1 MAASV
6 CLLRRLLGHLS
17 GVLVL
22 IPDGCLDGPLISPA
36 RVSAGCK
43 VKVQPHSLCVG
54 QVDAAHFLA
63 TSALR
68 KSGKGAT
75 QRKTPT
81 NHFLVPWCLGMIN
94 LGGFSPDPVLAEA
107 SCQFRR
113 REFDPRVGK
122 IHWGMETLSSVLAWE
137 TLWAEKPG
145 GMSPMGSQELDTT
158 EGLNH
163 RRHKETLWR

>member
-1 MAASV
+1 MRGTGGCSPFPSYQRSEKEREGFHTEKDTNQSFPSSV
-6 CLLRRLLGHLS
+6 VSGDDKPGRL
-17 GVLVL
+17 
-22 IPDGCLDGPLISPA
+22 
-36 RVSAGCK
+36 
-43 VKVQPHSLCVG
+43 
-54 QVDAAHFLA
+54 
-63 TSALR
+63 
-68 KSGKGAT
+68 
-75 QRKTPT
+75 
-81 NHFLVPWCLGMIN
+81 
-94 LGGFSPDPVLAEA
+94 PDPVLAEA